1 LTTRMENICLFCGS
15 SIGNKDVYRRTA
27 RKLVG
32 ELVKRNIG
40 IVYGGGKVGLMG
52 EIADAVLEL
61 GGRIIGVMPRHLV
74 EKEIAH
80 KGLTALHVVETIH
93 ERKRLMSELADAFIA
108 LPGGYGTLEELF
120 EILSWAELGIHQK
133 PCGILDVNG
142 FYQPLIRFL
151 DFVQAEGFLRTA
163 SRKLVLV
170 KDEAMDLVETII
182 RYDPVRVDKW

>member
-15 SIGNKDVYRRTA
+15 STGNKDVYRRTA

-61 GGRIIGVMPRHLV
+61 GGRVIGVMPRHLV

>member
-1 LTTRMENICLFCGS
+1 MENICLFCGS
-15 SIGNKDVYRRTA
+15 SPGNKDVYRRTA

-163 SRKLVLV
+163 SRNLVLV
-170 KDEAMDLVETII
+170 KDEPMDLVETIA

>member
-61 GGRIIGVMPRHLV
+61 GGRVIGVMPRHLV

>member
-1 LTTRMENICLFCGS
+1 MENICLFCGS
-15 SIGNKDVYRRTA
+15 STGNKDVYRRTA

-61 GGRIIGVMPRHLV
+61 GGRVIGVMPRHLV